1 MHWIT
6 HSDVSYPIYL
16 LYSLHLVCFS
26 ALYYLLSF
34 FTFTPALMDTVD
46 YPQSPAGLVSEHG
59 HTFAERASC
68 STIPSVRVA
77 TTK

>member
-59 HTFAERASC
+59 RICRTRKLLDYSLGPRC
-68 STIPSVRVA
+68 DD
-77 TTK
+77 